1 MTPTTIEKNVIVSLD
16 YILTVDGEVAD
27 STAGR
32 EPLPYIHGHNNL
44 IKGLEDQLAGLKVGE
59 KKTVVVEPEDGYGV
73 VDPEARAEMDRSRFP
88 EDFNFEI
95 GKSIRLNAEDGKIL
109 TAQILEIGDDVISL
123 DFNHPLAGK
132 VLNFDVSIN
141 DLREATEIELAYGR
155 VNAGGCA
162 SCAGSCSSCG

>member
-1 MTPTTIEKNVIVSLD
+1 MTPTTIEKDVIVSLD
-16 YILTVDGEVAD
+16 YILTVDGEIAD

-44 IKGLEDQLAGLKVGE
+44 IQGLEDQLAGMKVGE
-59 KKTVVVEPEDGYGV
+59 KKTVIVEPENGYGV
-73 VDPEARAEMDRSRFP
+73 VDSEAIAEMDRSRFP
-88 EDFNFEI
+88 EDFTFEI
-95 GKSIRLNAEDGKIL
+95 GKSIRMNADDGKIL
-109 TAQILEIGDDVISL
+109 TAQISKVGDDIISL

-141 DLREATEIELAYGR
+141 DIREATEIELVYGR

-162 SCAGSCSSCG
+162 SCGGSCSTCG